1 MKKALSLFI
10 NYIFWF
16 CILTF
21 LASFLYMQEIQ
32 LTKLVAGKNLPLF
45 NGKLFLQG
53 FINFFPICSIFALLT
68 FCFYLIRHKFTFL
81 QYFFVYAFICILV
94 FFFALPTGL
103 YLQNKYSINHSELS
117 NQLTP
122 LSSGYFRPSKGD
134 IDYYISTKSDG
145 TSEILHIN
153 LGNEKGFENIT
164 TQKVSQK
171 AGDYEN
177 FSDPLIYDLFGKSA
191 FPKII
196 TQGFLFLNYK
206 LKESVGEGFFSFLGF
221 LTMGFALASTIGIRR
236 LAKWRLLNMI
246 NVLLGFFGIFILNYF
261 LYASHI
267 YEKFTFLINVKSWLP
282 IAVNIFIGLIFSIT
296 GILCET
302 LKPDPNRE
310 SD

>member
-1 MKKALSLFI
+1 MKKALGLFI

-32 LTKLVAGKNLPLF
+32 LTKLVAGTNLPLF

-53 FINFFPICSIFALLT
+53 VINYFPICSVFSLLT
-68 FCFYLIRHKFTFL
+68 FCFYLIRHKFSFL
-81 QYFFVYAFICILV
+81 QYFFVYVLICFLV
-94 FFFALPTGL
+94 FFLALPIGL
-103 YLQNKYSINHSELS
+103 NLQNKYSVNQYQIT

-134 IDYYISTKSDG
+134 IDYYISTKPDG

-164 TQKVSQK
+164 TRKVSQK
-171 AGDYEN
+171 TGDYEN
-177 FSDPLIYDLFGKSA
+177 FSDPLIYDLFGTSGV
-191 FPKII
+191 PKILA
-196 TQGFLFLNYK
+196 QGFLFLNYK
-206 LKESVGEGFFSFLGF
+206 LKESFSKGKLSYLGF
-221 LTMGFALASTIGIRR
+221 ITIGFALASIIGIRR

-246 NVLLGFFGIFILNYF
+246 NVLLGFFGIFVLNYF

-267 YEKFTFLINVKSWLP
+267 YEQFPLLIKVKSWLP

-302 LKPDPNRE
+302 LRLDPNRE